1 MIINKLLLILFIV
14 KSRCSFISN
23 FIKFISYEMFI
34 FLLIALARSFDIQTV
49 DPLMKEKVI
58 QEMDEKNLPYS
69 TEEFIRILE
78 EITKNLDYSY
88 RDKYFGA
95 KGEIKPLLV
104 DELKATNIVQNNY
117 AFKYFNYLM

>member
-1 MIINKLLLILFIV
+1 
-14 KSRCSFISN
+14 
-23 FIKFISYEMFI
+23 MFI
-34 FLLIALARSFDIQTV
+34 LLLIALAGSFDIQTV
-49 DPLMKEKVI
+49 DPLMREKVI

-95 KGEIKPLLV
+95 KGDIKPLLV

-117 AFKYFNYLM
+117 AFRKEQYLKDNSFS